1 MSESL
6 LKKSSRKYVLF
17 PIQYPKIWDAYKKE
31 PFFNR
36 KLKDMNSQIVI
47 IIEPPDPQNSKN
59 NIPRNK
65 YEHCDKN

>member
-1 MSESL
+1 VSKNTS
-6 LKKSSRKYVLF
+6 
-17 PIQYPKIWDAYKKE
+17 IWDAYKKE

-36 KLKDMNSQIVI
+36 KLKNMSSQIVI

-65 YEHCDKN
+65 